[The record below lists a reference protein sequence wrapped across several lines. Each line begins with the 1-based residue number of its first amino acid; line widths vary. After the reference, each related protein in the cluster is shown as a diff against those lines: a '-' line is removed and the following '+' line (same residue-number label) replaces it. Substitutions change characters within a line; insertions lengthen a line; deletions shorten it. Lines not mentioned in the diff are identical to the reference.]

1 MYITHDA
8 SLLSAQQNTPDT
20 ETGNTAACEELSV
33 RIPRLRARNA
43 WYLFGYFLK
52 LADMV
57 GIFLAIGVLL
67 HFSGSSVLSMS
78 VGDFLPLVII
88 PTCTIIGIIA
98 THGYALTYRQP
109 IMLHLSRVALGSL
122 LGLIAASFVTRIIFG
137 HWMGLSHSAVWAL
150 ILLVHLISHASLAI
164 AHRILSRSGR
174 LTETV
179 IIVGATENARKL
191 IARNVQSQEL
201 NIVGIFDDRLARAP
215 SDISGVPVLGRLDDM
230 ISWHQL
236 PDIDRI
242 VITVTSDARERARHL
257 IDRMRGLPQQIVLLL
272 DLEGFDPETENLASL
287 AHAPGAVVSGAP
299 DNIRRQLIKRTSDIV
314 FASILLLLFSPF
326 ALAIAIAVKL
336 DSPGPILFRQRRQ
349 GFNNQ
354 IIRVWKFRSMKTD
367 RLAEKK
373 MQSQTTA
380 DDPRVTRI
388 GRFIRSTS
396 LDEIPQL
403 INVLMGDMS
412 LVGPRPHAVGM
423 TTESTEVHGIVSDYA
438 HRHRVKPGLTGWAQV
453 NGSRGPLHTKADV
466 RERVRF
472 DLEYVNRSSFWF
484 DLYIMIITAPCL
496 LGDKTRQR

>member
-1 MYITHDA
+1 MNSPINA
-8 SLLSAQQNTPDT
+8 PLLSSRPKTTKSSAIKVIPSD
-20 ETGNTAACEELSV
+20 APSV

-43 WYLFGYFLK
+43 WYLFGYILK
-52 LADMV
+52 AIDALCLCALIGLVLIAD
-57 GIFLAIGVLL
+57 GRAILTLTIAEILPYLAIAV
-67 HFSGSSVLSMS
+67 
-78 VGDFLPLVII
+78 
-88 PTCTIIGIIA
+88 CTVFGIIA
-98 THGYALTYRQP
+98 THGYQLTYRQP
-109 IMLHLSRVALGSL
+109 VALHLARVVLGAILGFCVATVMVRLALGRW
-122 LGLIAASFVTRIIFG
+122 IWFEFG
-137 HWMGLSHSAVWAL
+137 GVWAL
-150 ILLVHLISHASLAI
+150 VLVVHLTVHATLAFV
-164 AHRILSRSGR
+164 HKYLSREGR

-179 IIVGATENARKL
+179 IIVGATENARQL
-191 IARNVQSQEL
+191 IARNTRSQEL

-215 SDISGVPVLGRLDDM
+215 DEIAGVPVLGRLDDLM
-230 ISWHQL
+230 NWHQL
-236 PDIDRI
+236 PEIDRI

-257 IDRMRGLPQQIVLLL
+257 IDRMRGLPQQVVLLL

-287 AHAPGAVVSGAP
+287 AHSPGAIVSGAP
-299 DNIRRQLIKRTSDIV
+299 DNIRRQVIKRASDII
-314 FASILLLLFSPF
+314 FACVLLALFAPF
-326 ALAIAIAVKL
+326 ALAIAIAIKL
-336 DSPGPILFRQRRQ
+336 DSPGPIFFRQHRQ

-367 RLAEKK
+367 KAAERK
-373 MQSQTTA
+373 MAAQTLA

-388 GRFIRSTS
+388 GHFIRRTS

-403 INVLMGDMS
+403 LNVLAGDMS

-466 RERVRF
+466 RERVRL

-496 LGDKTRQR
+496 LGDKKRQR

>member
-1 MYITHDA
+1 MHTTQDA
-8 SLLSAQQNTPDT
+8 SLLSARQNSPSV
-20 ETGNTAACEELSV
+20 AAAKQAAASEPSV

-52 LADMV
+52 LADAVGIIAAMGVVLYLSGQPVLEMSVAEILPLIIIPACTMV
-57 GIFLAIGVLL
+57 GV
-67 HFSGSSVLSMS
+67 
-78 VGDFLPLVII
+78 
-88 PTCTIIGIIA
+88 IA

-109 IMLHLSRVALGSL
+109 IALHLGRVLLGTL
-122 LGLIAASFVTRIIFG
+122 LGLVAANIVSRLMLG
-137 HWMGLSHSAVWAL
+137 YWLSPSHCAVWAL
-150 ILLVHLISHASLAI
+150 VLLVHLASHSALAL
-164 AHRILSRSGR
+164 AHRLLSRAGR

-179 IIVGATENARKL
+179 VIVGATENAREL
-191 IARNVQSQEL
+191 IARNAHSQEL

-215 SDISGVPVLGRLDDM
+215 SEISGVPVLGRLEDL

-272 DLEGFDPETENLASL
+272 DLDGFDPETENLASL
-287 AHAPGAVVSGAP
+287 AHSPGAVVSGAP
-299 DNIRRQLIKRTSDIV
+299 DNIRRQVIKRSSDIV
-314 FASILLLLFSPF
+314 FASVLLLLFSPF
-326 ALAIAIAVKL
+326 ALAISIAVKL
-336 DSPGPILFRQRRQ
+336 DSPGPVLFRQRRQ

-354 IIRVWKFRSMKTD
+354 IIRVWKFRSMKTNKQ
-367 RLAEKK
+367 AEQK
-373 MQSQTTA
+373 MQAQTTA

-388 GRFIRSTS
+388 GRIIRSTS

-423 TTESTEVHGIVSDYA
+423 TTESTEVHGIVGDYA

-496 LGDKTRQR
+496 LGDKKRQR